1 MTAVLLLLVGV
12 VVVLVITAGTA
23 YFVAQ
28 EFGYMSVDR
37 ARLRSRAEK
46 GDAAAQRALDIT
58 RRTSF
63 MLSGAQLGITVTGL
77 LVGYTA
83 EPLIGQAVSQ
93 LLGVAS
99 VPAGVGLA
107 IGTVAGLL
115 LATFVQMLLGEL
127 FPKNYAIARPEQ
139 TSTALAASTKIYL
152 ALFGWIIKVFDASS
166 NALLRLLR
174 IEPVH
179 DVDSTATARDLDH
192 IVTASRES
200 GDLPAELSV
209 LLDRILDFPDR
220 DAEHAMIPR
229 PRTDVVRAET
239 TLDELRELMATGHS
253 RYPVVDDSDAVVGV
267 VHLTDLLSAG
277 AGVRTAAE
285 LARSPHLVAT
295 STPLPVALRS
305 LADSRE
311 QLACVIDE
319 HGGLAGVLSLEDIA
333 EEVVGELTDEHDDP
347 ASASARPLRAI
358 GDVWEVSGQEPL
370 DEVERLVGHDFPHHH
385 DAETLAGLVIHAHGT
400 LPGVGDTVEVELPPD
415 PGSVL
420 DDEPDAP
427 WVLRLAVLALE
438 RHVPSR
444 VRVELVGGPAHA
456 TTDETTDDT
465 TNETTERSGAQE
477 QEVRA

>member
-1 MTAVLLLLVGV
+1 MLLLAGL

-28 EFGYMSVDR
+28 EFGFMSVDR
-37 ARLRSRAEK
+37 SRLRARAEK
-46 GDAAAQRALDIT
+46 GDAAATRALDIT

-83 EPLIGQAVSQ
+83 EPLIGRAVSQ

-99 VPAGVGLA
+99 VPEGVGLA

-115 LATFVQMLLGEL
+115 LATVVQMLLGEL
-127 FPKNYAIARPEQ
+127 LPKNYAIARPEQ
-139 TSTALAASTKIYL
+139 TSTALASSTRVYL
-152 ALFGWIIKVFDASS
+152 ALFGWVIRVFDAAS

-192 IVTASRES
+192 IVSASRES

-209 LLDRILDFPDR
+209 LLDRILEFPDR
-220 DAEHAMIPR
+220 DAEHAMVPR
-229 PRTDVVRAET
+229 PRTDVVRAGT
-239 TLDELRELMATGHS
+239 SVGELRELMATGHS
-253 RYPVVDDSDAVVGV
+253 RYPVVDDEGVVGV
-267 VHLTDLLSAG
+267 VHLTDLLG
-277 AGVRTAAE
+277 AGPSVRTAAD
-285 LARSPHLVAT
+285 LARPPHLVAT

-305 LADSRE
+305 MAAARA

-319 HGGLAGVLSLEDIA
+319 HGGLAGVLSVEDIA

-347 ASASARPLRAI
+347 AETPTRPLKAA

-370 DEVERLVGHDFPHHH
+370 DEVERLLGHDFPVRS
-385 DAETLAGLVIHAHGT
+385 DVETLAGLVIHAHGT
-400 LPGVGDTVEVELPPD
+400 LPAVGDRVEVELPPD
-415 PGSVL
+415 PSAVL
-420 DDEPDAP
+420 QDEPDAP
-427 WVLRLAVLALE
+427 WVLRMEVLAVE

-444 VRVELVGGPAHA
+444 VRVELAGGPAGHRA
-456 TTDETTDDT
+456 GADERA
-465 TNETTERSGAQE
+465 E
-477 QEVRA
+477 EVPA

>member
-1 MTAVLLLLVGV
+1 MSAVLLLLAGLV
-12 VVVLVITAGTA
+12 VVVVITAGTA

-37 ARLRSRAEK
+37 ARLRARAEK
-46 GDAAAQRALDIT
+46 GDAAATRALDIT

-99 VPAGVGLA
+99 VPSGVGLA

-139 TSTALAASTKIYL
+139 TSTALAASTKVYL
-152 ALFGWIIKVFDASS
+152 ALFGWIIRVFDASS

-192 IVTASRES
+192 IVSASRDS

-209 LLDRILDFPDR
+209 LLDRILDFPER

-229 PRTDVVRAET
+229 PRTDVVRASTSLE
-239 TLDELRELMATGHS
+239 DLRGLMATGHS
-253 RYPVVDDSDAVVGV
+253 RYPVVDDDDAVVGV
-267 VHLTDLLSAG
+267 AHLTDLLAADGS
-277 AGVRTAAE
+277 VRTAGD
-285 LARSPHLVAT
+285 LARPPHLVAT

-305 LADSRE
+305 MADARA

-319 HGGLAGVLSLEDIA
+319 HGGLAGVLSVEDIA

-347 ASASARPLRAI
+347 ADVPARPLRAA

-370 DEVERLVGHDFPHHH
+370 DEVERLVGHDFPRHH

-400 LPGVGDTVEVELPPD
+400 LPAVGDRVRVELPPD
-415 PGSVL
+415 PSAAL
-420 DDEPDAP
+420 EDEPDAP
-427 WVLRLAVLALE
+427 WVLRMEVLEVE

-444 VRVELVGGPAHA
+444 VRVELAGGPDGAGSGDGA
-456 TTDETTDDT
+456 GERDEQ
-465 TNETTERSGAQE
+465 TEG
-477 QEVRA
+477 VRA

>member
-1 MTAVLLLLVGV
+1 MSAVLLLLAGLV
-12 VVVLVITAGTA
+12 VVVVITAGTA

-37 ARLRSRAEK
+37 SRLRARAEK
-46 GDAAAQRALDIT
+46 GDAAATRALDIT

-99 VPAGVGLA
+99 VPSGVGLA

-115 LATFVQMLLGEL
+115 LATFIQMLLGEL

-139 TSTALAASTKIYL
+139 TSTALAASTKLYL
-152 ALFGWIIKVFDASS
+152 ALFGWVITVFDAAS

-192 IVTASRES
+192 IVSASRES

-229 PRTDVVRAET
+229 PRTDVVRAGT
-239 TLDELRELMATGHS
+239 TVSELRELMATGHS
-253 RYPVVDDSDAVVGV
+253 RYPVVDDDEGVVGV
-267 VHLTDLLSAG
+267 VHLTDLLDAGPSVRSAG
-277 AGVRTAAE
+277 D
-285 LARSPHLVAT
+285 LARPPHLVAT

-305 LADSRE
+305 MAAART

-319 HGGLAGVLSLEDIA
+319 HGGLAGVLSVEDIA

-347 ASASARPLRAI
+347 ADAAGGPLQSA

-370 DEVERLVGHDFPHHH
+370 DEVERLVGHDFPDHH

-400 LPGVGDTVEVELPPD
+400 LPAVGEVVEVELPPD
-415 PGSVL
+415 PASVL
-420 DDEPDAP
+420 EDEPDAP
-427 WVLRLAVLALE
+427 WVLRMEVLAVE

-444 VRVELVGGPAHA
+444 VRIELAGGPAGGRDDQRSDEQ
-456 TTDETTDDT
+456 TDRAE
-465 TNETTERSGAQE
+465 
-477 QEVRA
+477 EVPA